1 MTKPQVTAAQRGFAR
16 QLRGNLTECE
26 RLLWKRLRNRQLSGF
41 KFRRQHP
48 LPPYVL
54 DFYCAELGLAVELDG
69 GQHYDEAGLTKDR
82 RRTDYLRQ
90 QGLEVL
96 RFSNLDVLQNLDG
109 VLAELLRWAETNAPH
124 PNPLPD
130 GERGPE

>member
-1 MTKPQVTAAQRGFAR
+1 MTKPKVTAAKREFAR
-16 QLRGNLTECE
+16 QLRANLTECE
-26 RLLWKRLRNRQLSGF
+26 RLLWRRLRNRQLSGF

-54 DFYCAELGLAVELDG
+54 DFYCVELGLAVELDG
-69 GQHYDEAGLTKDR
+69 GQHYDEAGQAKDR

-96 RFSNLDVLQNLDG
+96 RFSNLDVLHNLDG
-109 VLAELLRWAETNAPH
+109 VLAELLRLAGTLTPH
-124 PNPLPD
+124 PNPLPG
-130 GERGPE
+130 GEREPE

>member
-1 MTKPQVTAAQRGFAR
+1 MTNNKATPAQREFAR
-16 QLRGNLTECE
+16 QLRANLTDCE
-26 RLLWKRLRNRQLSGF
+26 RLLWRRLRNRQLSGF

-54 DFYCAELGLAVELDG
+54 DFYCAELGLAIELDG
-69 GQHYDEAGLTKDR
+69 GQHYDEAGQAKDR
-82 RRTDYLRQ
+82 RRTDYLRR
-90 QGLEVL
+90 QGLEVR

-109 VLAELLRWAETNAPH
+109 VLAELLCLAETLTPH

-130 GERGPE
+130 GERESE